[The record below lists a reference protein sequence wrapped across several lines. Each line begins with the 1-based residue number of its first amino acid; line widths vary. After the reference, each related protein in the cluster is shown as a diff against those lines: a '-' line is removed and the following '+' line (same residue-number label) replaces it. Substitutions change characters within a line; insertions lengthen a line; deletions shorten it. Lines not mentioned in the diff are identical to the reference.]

1 VTPVTAQVRKSSFG
15 KLPDGTAVDLYT
27 LENAN
32 GLVAKVT
39 NYGTIISELH
49 VPDRDG
55 KSGDVVLGFD
65 NLEQYLKGHPCFGC
79 TVGRV
84 ANRIAKGRFTLD
96 GKTYTLA
103 VNNGPNHL
111 HGGLEGFDK
120 KVWKG
125 EELRLDNK
133 PVLAKAKALNLT
145 AARVASSSLDKITA
159 EYLEQEI
166 LKEHPELAAP
176 RPAPPALPIEP
187 QSGAAVKFTY
197 TSPDGE
203 EGYPGTLTAA
213 VTMTLTDDNELRLD
227 YSATTD
233 KPTPVNLTNHSYFNL
248 AGHGDALGHELM
260 VAADSYTPSDST
272 LIPTGEIK
280 AVKGTPM
287 DFTRPQAIGARFS
300 QLQSVPPG
308 YDHNFVLNGG
318 GKGLALAARVCE
330 PESGRMME
338 VHTTE
343 PGVQLYTA
351 NFLDGSLTGK
361 GGVVYRQHAAFC
373 LETQHFPDAVNQPG
387 FPSVILRPGQI
398 YRQTTVFKFL

>member
-1 VTPVTAQVRKSSFG
+1 
-15 KLPDGTAVDLYT
+15 
-27 LENAN
+27 
-32 GLVAKVT
+32 
-39 NYGTIISELH
+39 
-49 VPDRDG
+49 
-55 KSGDVVLGFD
+55 
-65 NLEQYLKGHPCFGC
+65 
-79 TVGRV
+79 
-84 ANRIAKGRFTLD
+84 
-96 GKTYTLA
+96 
-103 VNNGPNHL
+103 
-111 HGGLEGFDK
+111 
-120 KVWKG
+120 
-125 EELRLDNK
+125 
-133 PVLAKAKALNLT
+133 
-145 AARVASSSLDKITA
+145 
-159 EYLEQEI
+159 
-166 LKEHPELAAP
+166 
-176 RPAPPALPIEP
+176 
-187 QSGAAVKFTY
+187 
-197 TSPDGE
+197 
-203 EGYPGTLTAA
+203 
-213 VTMTLTDDNELRLD
+213 
-227 YSATTD
+227 
-233 KPTPVNLTNHSYFNL
+233 
-248 AGHGDALGHELM
+248 M